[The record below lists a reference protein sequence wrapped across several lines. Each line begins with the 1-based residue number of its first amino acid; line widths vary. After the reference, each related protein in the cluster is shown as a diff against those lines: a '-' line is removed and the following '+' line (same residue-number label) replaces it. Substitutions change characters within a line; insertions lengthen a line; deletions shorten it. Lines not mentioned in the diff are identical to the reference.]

1 MCKDKDSFLYKNVLF
16 YKSFG
21 ILRIG
26 VMSERAGWVDTL
38 PLSGILVVAD
48 VVSLQ
53 KEKLLTD

>member
-21 ILRIG
+21 ILRIE

-38 PLSGILVVAD
+38 AHSNKPVL
-48 VVSLQ
+48 
-53 KEKLLTD
+53 E

>member
-21 ILRIG
+21 ILRVE

-38 PLSGILVVAD
+38 PLSDQRIFPVGVED
-48 VVSLQ
+48 VKSIVLPA
-53 KEKLLTD
+53 